1 MLLSI
6 QYLRGIAAIYVVLY
20 HFRIYLN
27 DNLLIKNLGD
37 VLFDYGYFG
46 VDLFFMI
53 SGFVIVLSTEKKSEK
68 KDFIIKRLFRIYP
81 VYLFILSIYIYLD
94 WDHIINI
101 DLLKSI
107 FFIHLNYL
115 KPAPFYGYSIITTA
129 WTLSYEIIF
138 YFLFFISFSISHKYR
153 VLICTILITFLFA
166 IINLYFNNNFAYSA
180 YGSINYNGLFCGLL
194 KILSSQ
200 MIFEFIFGMI
210 LYVIYKNINFKLYLM
225 PIIGIVFLF
234 SIVLIISPANSGHGV
249 FNIGLGC
256 FFLLFSLIFLEKN
269 HNIFIIKPLIFLGN
283 ISYSLY
289 LSHLLVYRLIL
300 RDNFLLFKYINQLDA
315 TIKLFSITLLCILVS
330 YFLYILIEKPS
341 IKLARKILNNK
352 HFKKINYV

>member
-27 DNLLIKNLGD
+27 DNLLIKKLGD
-37 VLFDYGYFG
+37 ILFDYGYFG

-81 VYLFILSIYIYLD
+81 VYLFILSIYVYLD
-94 WDHIINI
+94 WNHINNS

-107 FFIHLNYL
+107 FFIHLDYL
-115 KPAPFYGYSIITTA
+115 KSAPFYGYSMITPA

-138 YFLFFISFSISHKYR
+138 YFLFFISYSISHKYR
-153 VLICTILITFLFA
+153 VIICTILIALLFT
-166 IINLYFNNNFAYSA
+166 IINLYFNNDYAYSA

-200 MIFEFIFGMI
+200 MIFEFILGMI
-210 LYVIYKNINFKLYLM
+210 LYVIYKNITINLYLM

-256 FFLLFSLIFLEKN
+256 FALLFSLIFLEKN
-269 HNIFIIKPLIFLGN
+269 NNIIIIKPLILLGN

-300 RDNFLLFKYINQLDA
+300 KDNFLLFKYINQLNA
-315 TIKLFSITLLCILVS
+315 TLKLFSITLLCILFS

-341 IKLARKILNNK
+341 IKLARKFLNNK
-352 HFKKINYV
+352 HFKKISYV